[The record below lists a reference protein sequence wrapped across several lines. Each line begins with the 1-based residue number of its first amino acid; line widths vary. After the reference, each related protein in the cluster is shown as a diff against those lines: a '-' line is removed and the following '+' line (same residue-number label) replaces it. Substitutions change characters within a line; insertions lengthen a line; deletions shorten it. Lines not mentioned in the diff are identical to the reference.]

1 MRNTTRFPWNR
12 IRTSVNIMHLEMKT
26 ISGTCKKVSVCIWK
40 QPWFEL
46 ESVTYYYINVLLQ
59 IKITSILI
67 FILGSEGSNV

>member
-1 MRNTTRFPWNR
+1 
-12 IRTSVNIMHLEMKT
+12 MKT
-26 ISGTCKKVSVCIWK
+26 ISGTCQKVSVCNWK
-40 QPWFEL
+40 QTWFEL